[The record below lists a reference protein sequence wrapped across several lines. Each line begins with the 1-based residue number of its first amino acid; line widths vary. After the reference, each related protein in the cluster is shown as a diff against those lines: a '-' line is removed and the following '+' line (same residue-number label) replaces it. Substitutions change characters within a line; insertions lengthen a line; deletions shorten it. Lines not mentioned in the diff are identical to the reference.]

1 VAQATLQR
9 KKLWI
14 EYHSRGKDERTERT
28 VSPQRIVHYREA
40 WYLDAWD
47 EGKDALRSF
56 SIERIR
62 RATVLEKQALDVAES
77 DLDEHYSTAYGI
89 FGGKADKIAVLRFT
103 PERARWVADEQWHPQ
118 QEGTWLPDGSY
129 ELRIPYR
136 ESRELV
142 MDVMRNGAGVEVL
155 TPVSLRQEVAVQ
167 LQIALKPYA

>member
-1 VAQATLQR
+1 
-9 KKLWI
+9 
-14 EYHSRGKDERTERT
+14 

-56 SIERIR
+56 SIDRIR
-62 RATVLEKQALDVAES
+62 RATVLDEPALDVPEAE
-77 DLDEHYSTAYGI
+77 LDEHYSTAYGI

-118 QEGTWLPDGSY
+118 QEGTWLADGSY

-142 MDVMRNGAGVEVL
+142 MDVMRQGSGVLVVAPHVL
-155 TPVSLRQEVAVQ
+155 RNEIAKNLALAASLYGDSTSRLLTRGRIEQRE
-167 LQIALKPYA
+167 